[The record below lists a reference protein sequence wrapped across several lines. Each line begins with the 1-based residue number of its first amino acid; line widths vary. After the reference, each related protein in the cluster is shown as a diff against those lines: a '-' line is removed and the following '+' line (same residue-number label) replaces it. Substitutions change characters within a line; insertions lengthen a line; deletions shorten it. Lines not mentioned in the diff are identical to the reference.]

1 MLPAPITCFN
11 TCCKTFIISNTL
23 KMLNNQIQ
31 CFCLIQGAPGTPG
44 DDILQR
50 ASEEALPL

>member
-1 MLPAPITCFN
+1 
-11 TCCKTFIISNTL
+11 
-23 KMLNNQIQ
+23 MLNNHIQ

-50 ASEEALPL
+50 ASEEVLPV